1 MQIGVPKEIKNHEY
15 RVGMTPAGVSMCVA
29 AGHEVWVESGAGD
42 GVGFSDEAYRQV
54 GAHIEPKAQQVYH
67 QSDLIVK
74 VKEPLSDECE
84 WLRQGQILFGYL
96 HLAAEAKLAEAL
108 VTKGVTAIAYETV
121 TDKHGRLPLLQPM
134 SEVAGRLSIQAAAMA
149 LIKPVGGKGVLM
161 GGVPGV
167 PPANVVVLGGGVVGS
182 NAIAMALGL
191 SAKVTVFD
199 TSVER
204 LRELA
209 VQFGPALQTRAA
221 SKQALREL
229 LPSVDVVVGA
239 VLIPGASAP
248 KLLTYE
254 DLELMQAG
262 SVLVDVAI
270 DQGGCF
276 ESSHPTTHEHPTY
289 IRQGIVHYCV
299 ANMPGAV
306 PQTSTIALT
315 NVTLPYV
322 LRIANEG
329 VDGVLQDPLFATGL
343 NVHGGNIVNSAVA
356 KALSAKQAAKPKG

>member
-29 AGHEVWVESGAGD
+29 AGHEVWIESGAGG
-42 GVGFSDEAYRQV
+42 GVGFSDEAYQQV
-54 GAHIEPKAQQVYH
+54 GAHIEPSAEKIYRH
-67 QSDLIVK
+67 SDLIVK
-74 VKEPLSDECE
+74 VKEPQASECE
-84 WLRQGQILFGYL
+84 WLRNDQILFGYL
-96 HLAAEAKLAEAL
+96 HLAAEPKLADAL
-108 VTKGVTAIAYETV
+108 VKKKVTAIAYETV

-167 PPANVVVLGGGVVGS
+167 APANVIVLGGGVVGS
-182 NAIAMALGL
+182 NAITMALGL
-191 SAKVTVFD
+191 GARVTVFD

-209 VQFGPALQTRAA
+209 AQFGPALQTRAA

-254 DLELMQAG
+254 DLERMQPG
-262 SVLVDVAI
+262 TVLVDVAI

-276 ESSHPTTHEHPTY
+276 ESSHATTHEHPTY

-329 VDGVLQDPLFATGL
+329 LAAVTQDPLFATGI
-343 NVHGGNIVNSAVA
+343 NVHDGKIVNAAVE
-356 KALSAKQAAKPKG
+356 KALSAKKAAKFS